1 MSKQLLIDAMP
12 MRLTLEEGESGKVVA
27 RGEFARC
34 DQPTQ
39 NGRTYPRSV
48 YEREV
53 KRMQESIGS
62 RRAFGELDHPADG
75 KTKLTRASHLITSL
89 EIDDNGV
96 VIGEAEILN
105 TPNGKTLK
113 AILDAGAEV
122 GVSSRGFGS
131 TKQGSNGSQMVGE
144 DFVLRSFDFVADP
157 AMKTAY
163 PQIFAED
170 VEFEFEAHEF
180 LDEFPELAEGI
191 REREREAARAEAEQA
206 VGAMVAATEEQV
218 RAQMRES
225 FEKTLAESISE
236 VRESVS
242 RSLREEFEADPDVA
256 GARAV
261 LGKIASLVEAFS
273 GEGDE
278 RALRD
283 AIKERDLKIAS
294 LKESNERI
302 SDLARKAAWSL
313 VIEGRISGHP
323 MADRIRKMVGSA
335 SDYASREELEE
346 RLDEV
351 VAEYDEIAEERA
363 SIEEANGE
371 ATIRSLMARL
381 EAMEAEVESSNE
393 RADEAATVAESLKE
407 KLSDAVELVESYRE
421 QLDEA
426 KSIAERAESTAYKAR
441 KTSGMTNSPRLM
453 QMLEG
458 VEDRDTID
466 KIVEEHGSDEMS
478 SRDLRDLRARL
489 KRGTKNEEEPL
500 VESFGRGAKGV
511 FRDPILGGM
520 SANQLLELSGVKPR
534 G

>member
-12 MRLTLEEGESGKVVA
+12 MRLTLEEGESGKIVA

-53 KRMQESIGS
+53 KKMQESIES

-75 KTKLTRASHLITSL
+75 KTKLSRVSHLITSL
-89 EIDDNGV
+89 EIDGNGV
-96 VIGEAEILN
+96 VVGEAEILD
-105 TPNGKTLK
+105 TPNGRTLK
-113 AILDAGAEV
+113 AILDANAEV

-131 TKQGSNGSQMVGE
+131 TKQGHNGSQVVGE
-144 DFVLRSFDFVADP
+144 DFNLRSFDFVADP

-170 VEFEFEAHEF
+170 VEVEFEASEF
-180 LDEFPELAEGI
+180 LDEFPELAEDI
-191 REREREAARAEAEQA
+191 RERERKAARAEAEEA

-225 FEKTLAESISE
+225 FERTLAESISE
-236 VRESVS
+236 VRESVAQ
-242 RSLREEFEADPDVA
+242 SLREEFESDPEVA

-261 LGKIASLVEAFS
+261 LGRIASMVEAFS

-278 RALRD
+278 KALRD

-294 LKESNERI
+294 LKEANDQI
-302 SDLARKAAWSL
+302 SELARKAAWSL

-323 MADRIRKMVGSA
+323 MADRIRKMVGSV

-351 VAEYDEIAEERA
+351 VSEYDEIAEERA
-363 SIEEANGE
+363 SIEEEKGE

-381 EAMEAEVESSNE
+381 EAMEAEVDASNE
-393 RADEAATVAESLKE
+393 RADEAVELADSLRA
-407 KLSDAVELVESYRE
+407 KLSDAVDLAESYRE

-426 KSIAERAESTAYKAR
+426 KSAAELAESAAYKAR
-441 KTSGMTNSPRLM
+441 RTSGMTNSPRLM

-458 VEDRDTID
+458 VEDRGAID
-466 KIVEEHGSDEMS
+466 KIVEEYGSDEMS

-489 KRGTKNEEEPL
+489 KRGVRADEPV
-500 VESFGRGAKGV
+500 VESSERGANGV